1 MKHHVL
7 ICCLLIVISCNVPF
21 VTATTLEKLRRPDAQ
36 QSWREARYD
45 LVVMGHDAA
54 VNFLIQTL
62 EDKSRDAR
70 FHAISFLELEFRDP
84 RALPALTEV
93 FLHDTEIYIRRRAAW
108 ALASIDL
115 KYAADLMVQHLN
127 ADKETQDIAIKLL
140 SELKDA
146 RVIPTLVT
154 RVNNFVEEKEGFF
167 RVAENGSLMSEKHAF
182 LYMNEAA
189 FTLAD
194 FKHIR
199 AVPVLFRMLTAKEV
213 DIVHKV
219 RAAEYL
225 AQIGETQAIPDIL
238 ELFDSWVNVSKALQQ
253 FGPAVVPPLLE
264 RLKQTNDAT
273 GANDHR
279 IRDIRERIVS
289 ILEEI
294 RDPELA
300 PIYGQLY
307 LEALHTEDWRL
318 REAMI
323 KTLPNM
329 GEAGMRTL
337 ITITQAPHF
346 NGSVGLQEVLNALST
361 YNSTEAVEAVGA
373 LALDESF
380 SNRLRA
386 ITTLGWFG
394 QFWDIDVS
402 EYFKPLLAANDPT
415 VKIETMSL
423 MIYKVG
429 LFQAKAA
436 ELSDP
441 LNQLLTDN
449 DPAVKLKALELM
461 YLLGLF
467 EFKDMAL
474 SKHLN
479 QLLAGTDATVK
490 LNTLSFMLRNDLFE
504 AKDAALPKHLKQLLT
519 DNDPTIRLRV
529 IQLFQI
535 TKPIELK
542 PVLSELIE
550 TSDEFIQDA
559 AYTAWHALSE
569 KSPLRLNIEI
579 NQERYA
585 YGEPIELR
593 YTLVNTSIYPVKVLN
608 LPSTGTEARTPEDLI
623 SRNIEIQQPDGT
635 LGGYVGKLPE
645 KITEPQQPP
654 QFHQLG
660 RSVIIREW
668 VPKPEDYKTLQPG
681 DKLTGTIPVHGLY
694 QSGKHTLKCPVL
706 GWTLVKTELHFH
718 IEPPKAAQLNAMLA
732 RIDIERIVETDLDK
746 VAKACQQLGELRI
759 PKAIPALK
767 NLVLYNPEYTSNSD
781 QENYAK
787 SFAIHEVK
795 RAAIEALEKF
805 SDPDLTPMWIEF
817 LESGWWIRTAIK
829 KVEMSGDTRAVKP
842 LQRIAFGNMDKEI
855 RIAAAFALKKLG
867 DSSGVEWFRRI
878 AQRQLQSRYP
888 TERSD
893 GVSMLTKLYPQYNNA
908 KPSWYLST
916 TYRSWFVPRS
926 FPWPLWNLVDN
937 RDPDIVE
944 NWEQIN
950 KKAENISGLK
960 KLLAHTN
967 PDVQRAAAYELAYF
981 GDASGVHLIQQDLTA
996 ANDAETRMGARGALF
1011 QIQTDQTE

>member
-21 VTATTLEKLRRPDAQ
+21 VTPTTLKKLRISDQQ

-54 VNFLIQTL
+54 VNFLIKSL
-62 EDKSRDAR
+62 ADKSSDVRS
-70 FHAISFLELEFRDP
+70 HAISFLAYEFQDSL
-84 RALPALTEV
+84 ALPALTEV
-93 FLHDTEIYIRRRAAW
+93 FLHDTNVDIRRRAAW
-108 ALASIDL
+108 ALESIKL
-115 KYAADLMVQHLN
+115 KYAADLMTQHLT

-154 RVNNFVEEKEGFF
+154 RLNNFVEEKEGFF
-167 RVAENGSLMSEKHAF
+167 RVAEDGDLIPEKYAF
-182 LYMNEAA
+182 LYVSEAA

-238 ELFDSWVNVSKALQQ
+238 ELFDSNVNVSKALQQ

-264 RLKQTNDAT
+264 RLKRTNGAT
-273 GANDHR
+273 GGNDHR
-279 IRDIRERIVS
+279 IRDIRDRIIS

-294 RDPELA
+294 RDPEFA

-346 NGSVGLQEVLNALST
+346 TGSVGVQEVLNALST

-402 EYFKPLLAANDPT
+402 EYFKKLLADNDPT
-415 VKIETMSL
+415 VKIETMGL
-423 MIYKVG
+423 MIYQVE
-429 LFQAKAA
+429 LFQVKAA
-436 ELSDP
+436 ALSHP
-441 LNQLLTDN
+441 LNQLLADN

-504 AKDAALPKHLKQLLT
+504 AKDTALPKHLKQLLT
-519 DNDPTIRLRV
+519 DNDPTIRLRI

-535 TKPIELK
+535 IKPIELK
-542 PVLSELIE
+542 PILAEIIE
-550 TSDEFIQDA
+550 TSNESIRDT
-559 AYTAWHALSE
+559 AYSAWHALSE
-569 KSPLRLNIEI
+569 KNPLRLNIEM

-585 YGEPIELR
+585 YEEPIELI
-593 YTLVNTSIYPVKVLN
+593 YTLVNTSIYPIKVLN
-608 LPSTGTEARTPEDLI
+608 LPSTRTDAQNPDGHI
-623 SRNIEIQQPDGT
+623 SRNIVIQQPDGT

-645 KITEPQQPP
+645 RIIQPN
-654 QFHQLG
+654 QFDQLEKPA
-660 RSVIIREW
+660 VVREQ
-668 VPKPEDYKTLQPG
+668 VPNPEDYKTLQPG
-681 DKLTGTIPVHGLY
+681 NKLTGTMPVHGLF
-694 QSGKHTLKCPVL
+694 QSGEHTLRCDVS
-706 GWTLVKTELHFH
+706 GWTLVKTELHFF
-718 IEPPKAAQLNAMLA
+718 IEPPTAAQLNVMLA
-732 RIDIERIVETDLDK
+732 RIDTERIVETDLDK

-767 NLVLYNPEYTSNSD
+767 NLVLYNPEEYTSNSA
-781 QENYAK
+781 QEHDAK
-787 SFAIHEVK
+787 WTAIHDAK
-795 RAAIEALEKF
+795 WTAIEALEKF
-805 SDPDLTPMWIEF
+805 SDPDLIPMWIEF
-817 LESGWWIRTAIK
+817 LDSGWWIRTAIK
-829 KVEMSGDTRAVKP
+829 KLEMSGDTRAVKP
-842 LQRIAFGNMDKEI
+842 LQRIAFGNMEEEI
-855 RIAAAFALKKLG
+855 RIAAAFALEKLG

-888 TERSD
+888 SEHSD
-893 GVSMLTKLYPQYNNA
+893 GVYMLTQLYPQYNKA

-916 TYRSWFVPRS
+916 TYRSWFVLRS
-926 FPWPLWNLVDN
+926 FPWLLWNLVDN
-937 RDPDIVE
+937 WEPDIVE
-944 NWEQIN
+944 NWEWIN
-950 KKAENISGLK
+950 KKAESISGLK
-960 KLLAHTN
+960 TLLKHTS
-967 PDVQRAAAYELAYF
+967 PEVQRAAAYELAYF
-981 GDASGVHLIQQDLTA
+981 NDASGVHLIQQDLD

-1011 QIQTDQTE
+1011 QIQTDRTE